1 MTVDDPRVTRTSTAS
16 GATDHAEATA
26 VTATSV
32 DSRRYVGVVVRL
44 TRFARRAA
52 GHTRTVVSWLA
63 RTVRPPGAL
72 VIVAA
77 TLGLVF
83 GLVFGWVEW
92 IVGGVAALLLFA
104 ASVPFLFGSRS
115 YDVGLSLSRE
125 RVVAG
130 EDLLGEVVVRNHGRR
145 VALPGRIDIPVGQG
159 LVEFGVP
166 LLRAGH
172 TVSQPLE
179 IPRMRRG
186 VVPIGPATTVRGDPV
201 GLLRREHAFA
211 DVHTVFVHP
220 RTVDLPSTSA
230 GFVRDLEGSPTRRI
244 VDDDMSFHAIR
255 PYAPGDSRRH
265 VHWRSTAKTGTL
277 MVRQYEESRRS
288 RMAVIWSVDDAE
300 YLDADEFELAVSC
313 AASLGLR
320 AVRDAREVALVSG
333 GEIPR
338 AVKGR
343 RREIRQLP
351 APSPRGMLDGFS
363 AVRRYENTMPIV
375 DVCRLT
381 AETRERLSVAFV
393 VVGSRVP
400 LSSLQQ
406 AALAFSAD
414 TSVVAVICDERA
426 HPRLQPMSA
435 LTVLTVGTV
444 DDLSGLLLRGVT
456 T

>member
-1 MTVDDPRVTRTSTAS
+1 
-16 GATDHAEATA
+16 
-26 VTATSV
+26 
-32 DSRRYVGVVVRL
+32 
-44 TRFARRAA
+44 
-52 GHTRTVVSWLA
+52 
-63 RTVRPPGAL
+63 
-72 VIVAA
+72 
-77 TLGLVF
+77 
-83 GLVFGWVEW
+83 
-92 IVGGVAALLLFA
+92 
-104 ASVPFLFGSRS
+104 
-115 YDVGLSLSRE
+115 
-125 RVVAG
+125 
-130 EDLLGEVVVRNHGRR
+130 
-145 VALPGRIDIPVGQG
+145 
-159 LVEFGVP
+159 
-166 LLRAGH
+166 
-172 TVSQPLE
+172 
-179 IPRMRRG
+179 MRRG